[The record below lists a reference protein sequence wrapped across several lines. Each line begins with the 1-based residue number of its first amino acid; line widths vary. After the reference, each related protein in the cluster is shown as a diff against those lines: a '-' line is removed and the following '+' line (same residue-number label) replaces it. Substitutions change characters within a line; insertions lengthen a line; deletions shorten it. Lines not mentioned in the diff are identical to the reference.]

1 MKLEDAARLARH
13 AGKYANVE
21 NAKRFAT
28 HVVPEVVRPAR
39 VIWNQA
45 IGALFFVLAV
55 PAMVKAFQLYQ
66 DLKTDPNKSAFGLV
80 MSAIFVTV
88 MLIFGVASFVKARQI
103 AARIPNR

>member
-1 MKLEDAARLARH
+1 MKLEDAARLARR

-45 IGALFFVLAV
+45 IGALFFVLAI
-55 PAMVKAFQLYQ
+55 PALVKAVQLYR
-66 DLKTDPNKSAFGLV
+66 DLKTDPSKSSFGLV
-80 MSAIFVTV
+80 LSAIFVTV
-88 MLIFGVASFVKARQI
+88 MVIFGITSFMKARQI
-103 AARIPNR
+103 SARISNR